1 MSEFKEGDLMDNC
14 EIRIYDADFNW
25 IAVANMAES
34 VQFERYLY
42 GSGMF
47 EIHIH
52 PDNSGASELI
62 QRGNIIVI
70 NGHPEK
76 SGVIRSFKYS
86 EVRGRSEFVI
96 YGETGNGFLGQRLI
110 VPPTNAQASG
120 SYGWDKYKGSA
131 ESILKHYVER
141 NVINPF
147 DIKRKFQ
154 NFVIAENLNRGNIFD
169 WQARYSVLLD
179 ELETM
184 GIQFDMGFHVYAD
197 LPNKRWIFDVI
208 EGCNRSTD
216 QHEVS
221 PVSFNMEYQNVSGYE
236 YVEDYTEHRST
247 GYAGGRGENENR
259 QFHIVGADEAGRDRH
274 EIFLNCANA
283 ANASELKSFAE
294 QKMVE
299 HMCSKTIE
307 ASALPKAFIYGKD
320 YFLGDSI
327 NLYISR
333 LNLDITAKVT
343 TSKEIWERASGYK
356 TEIRFGE
363 KLPNIFSV
371 MLKELKSE
379 VVT

>member
-1 MSEFKEGDLMDNC
+1 MDNC

-25 IAVANMAES
+25 IAVANMMES

-52 PDNSGASELI
+52 QDKAGASELI

-70 NGHPEK
+70 DGKPEK
-76 SGVIRSFKYS
+76 SGIIRSFKYI
-86 EVRGRSEFVI
+86 ETRGQAEFVI

-110 VPPTNAQASG
+110 VPPSNPQISN
-120 SYGWDKYKGSA
+120 SNGWDKINGNA
-131 ESILKHYVER
+131 ESVLKHYVER
-141 NVINPF
+141 NILNPF
-147 DIKRKFQ
+147 DAKRKFE
-154 NFVIAENLNRGNIFD
+154 NFTIAENLNRGNILD
-169 WQARYSVLLD
+169 WQARYSILLD
-179 ELETM
+179 ELETI
-184 GIQFDMGFHVYAD
+184 GIQCGMGFQVYAD
-197 LPNKRWIFDVI
+197 VPNKQWIFDVI

-216 QHEVS
+216 QHELS
-221 PVSFNMEYQNVSGYE
+221 PVSFNIEYQNVSGYE

-259 QFHIVGADEAGRDRH
+259 QFYIVGANAEGRDRH
-274 EIFLNCANA
+274 EIFINCSNA
-283 ANASELKSFAE
+283 ANTSELKAFAE
-294 QKMVE
+294 QKMIE
-299 HMCSKTIE
+299 HIPSKTIE
-307 ASALPKAFIYGKD
+307 ASALPKAFIYEKD
-320 YFLGDSI
+320 YFLDDSI

-333 LNLDITAKVT
+333 LNLDITEKVT
-343 TSKEIWERASGYK
+343 SSKEIWERTSGYK

-379 VVT
+379 VIT